1 MQIQVSEKKKE
12 SFIKNLSL
20 DTMDTL
26 PLTTEI
32 FRFNTRYK
40 GFNTNIF
47 TIIILYLHITYS
59 VHDRIWQNTDT
70 LKGGRTRNC
79 T

>member
-1 MQIQVSEKKKE
+1 M
-12 SFIKNLSL
+12 KNLSL

-26 PLTTEI
+26 PHT

-40 GFNTNIF
+40 GFNLN
-47 TIIILYLHITYS
+47 ILYTILILRVHFTYS

-70 LKGGRTRNC
+70 LKGVC
-79 T
+79 I